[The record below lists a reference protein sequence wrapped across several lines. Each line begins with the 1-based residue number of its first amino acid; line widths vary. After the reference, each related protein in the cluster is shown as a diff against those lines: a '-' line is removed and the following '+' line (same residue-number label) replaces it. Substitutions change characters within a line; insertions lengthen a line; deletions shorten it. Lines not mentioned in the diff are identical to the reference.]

1 MATTRYIAFLRG
13 VNVGGNKLVPMA
25 RLRAL
30 LLAMGFSGV
39 ATLLQRGNA
48 VFSAKQQSAA
58 KLGQQI
64 EKAIE
69 REFGFSVGVVMR
81 TSAQLRAVLD
91 ANPLQVPADAG
102 SRCLITFLSGPP
114 DTSVLHALDPSAF
127 IPDEFRHAGQE
138 IYAHFP
144 NGIGTS
150 KLAAALGSARL
161 GVTATARNLN
171 TVTKLLALCLAEG

>member
-1 MATTRYIAFLRG
+1 MATTRYIALLRG
-13 VNVGGNKLVPMA
+13 INVGGNKLVPMA

-30 LLAMGFSGV
+30 LETMGFAEV
-39 ATLLQRGNA
+39 ATLLQSGNA

-58 KLGQQI
+58 KLGEQI

-81 TSAQLRAVLD
+81 TGAQVAAALD
-91 ANPLQVPADAG
+91 ANPWRVPAIAG
-102 SRCLITFLSGPP
+102 SRCLITFLSGRP
-114 DTSVLHALDPSAF
+114 DTSVLDALDPSAF
-127 IPDEFRHAGQE
+127 KPDEFRLAGHE
-138 IYAHFP
+138 IHAHFP

-150 KLAAALGSARL
+150 KLAAALASARL

-171 TVTKLLALCLAEG
+171 TVSKLLALAER